1 MRGHRDL
8 AVAAV
13 AAVLC
18 ALVAALVPVEIIRVV
33 AALPLTLYLP
43 GFALIAASF
52 DGEDLAPL
60 KRVTIE
66 VAASLFLLVLGA
78 FVLNVFPFGLT
89 TASWAVLLALIVVAG
104 CAWATRRRGRSE
116 PARRPPFVRLARPST
131 GSAVMVAAAVLIG
144 AASIALA
151 EKPLP
156 AKHAQGYTALWM
168 LPADAREKALVVGVQ
183 SDEQDPA
190 TYQLRISTS
199 GGESQSQ
206 TYRVKLDPGEEET
219 FAVKVPPRSTGRTHA
234 VASLYREGETDRLF
248 RRVTRWLPRRQSFP

>member
-8 AVAAV
+8 TVASV

-18 ALVAALVPVEIIRVV
+18 ALVAALVPVELIRVV

-43 GFALIAASF
+43 GFALVAASF

-89 TASWAVLLALIVVAG
+89 TASWAVLLALVVVAG
-104 CAWATRRRGRSE
+104 CAWAARRRGPSE
-116 PARRPPFVRLARPST
+116 PARRSPFAGFARPKT
-131 GSAVMVAAAVLIG
+131 GSIVMVAAAVLIG
-144 AASIALA
+144 AGSIALA
-151 EKPLP
+151 QKPLP
-156 AKHAQGYTALWM
+156 AKHADGYTALWM
-168 LPADAREKALVVGVQ
+168 LPADAREKTLVVGVQ
-183 SDEQDPA
+183 SDEHDPA
-190 TYQLRISTS
+190 AYRLRIDTN
-199 GGESQSQ
+199 GGKSQSE
-206 TYRVKLDPGEEET
+206 TYRVKLDPGEEKT
-219 FAVKVPPRSTGRTHA
+219 FAVKVPSRSTGRTRV

-248 RRVTRWLPRRQSFP
+248 RRVTRWLPRQQTFP